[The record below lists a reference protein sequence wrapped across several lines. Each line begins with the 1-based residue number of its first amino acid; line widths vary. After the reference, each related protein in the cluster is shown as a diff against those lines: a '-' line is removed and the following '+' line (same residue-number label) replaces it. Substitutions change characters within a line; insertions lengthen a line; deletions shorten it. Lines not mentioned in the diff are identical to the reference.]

1 MEKGLSRT
9 PEHAQAPR
17 SSHILFYLWKFGLDQ
32 QARPG
37 EELVP
42 YKLGDHGA
50 QNIVGDAGVPDAQV
64 KPCSYHPKLTPAL
77 ALVRAGNV
85 HSQGDSCSP
94 SDSWGPRG
102 RSSLGSQNTFNAVD
116 AHFCFVIIGVRRAAK
131 AMDGMIVAL
140 SSCVLISVVKQRG

>member
-1 MEKGLSRT
+1 MPSVPVIPVSSTDSRVNKPGMSPNMCHWWRRVCGSLSRT

-17 SSHILFYLWKFGLDQ
+17 SSHILFYLWEFGLDQ
-32 QARPG
+32 QARSG

-42 YKLGDHGA
+42 YKLGDHRA

-64 KPCSYHPKLTPAL
+64 KPWSYHLKLTPAL

-94 SDSWGPRG
+94 SDSWGPEGGQVWGHRTP
-102 RSSLGSQNTFNAVD
+102 SMQWMPIS
-116 AHFCFVIIGVRRAAK
+116 
-131 AMDGMIVAL
+131 AL
-140 SSCVLISVVKQRG
+140 